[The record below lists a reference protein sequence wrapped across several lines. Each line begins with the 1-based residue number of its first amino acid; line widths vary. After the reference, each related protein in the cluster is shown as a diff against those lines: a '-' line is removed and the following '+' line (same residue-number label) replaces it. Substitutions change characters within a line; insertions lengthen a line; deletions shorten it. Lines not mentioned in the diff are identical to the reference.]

1 MNNECNENFNK
12 HQNNSCRKKESTK
25 LQCNTRPL
33 QFNILMDSKT
43 ELAKFM
49 KEDLKAKSEIEM
61 QILQMQLKKEELE
74 VQLLEKELLIKEQIL
89 ERESKR
95 FI

>member
-1 MNNECNENFNK
+1 ME
-12 HQNNSCRKKESTK
+12 
-25 LQCNTRPL
+25 
-33 QFNILMDSKT
+33 SKT

-61 QILQMQLKKEELE
+61 QILNMQLKKEELE

-89 ERESKR
+89 EREIQKEKNL
-95 FI
+95 FNN